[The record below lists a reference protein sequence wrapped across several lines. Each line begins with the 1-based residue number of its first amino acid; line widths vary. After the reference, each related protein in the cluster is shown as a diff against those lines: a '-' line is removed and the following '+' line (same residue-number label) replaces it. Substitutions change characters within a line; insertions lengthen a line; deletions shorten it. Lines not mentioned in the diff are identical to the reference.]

1 MAYCEICGKDK
12 ELFRAVIE
20 GTEMNVCQACS
31 GFGKVIK
38 KIEKPKIEPKIKKP
52 EVIARKEIAEEI
64 VQALVPDYTARI
76 RKKRED
82 LGLKQD
88 ELAKK
93 LNEKVSLIHHI
104 ESGEFEPNIE
114 LARKIEKFLKITL
127 VEQQTLGTEAH
138 FKAAEDQYTIGDM
151 IKIKKKE

>member
-1 MAYCEICGKDK
+1 MPYCEICGKDR

-20 GTEMNVCQACS
+20 GTEMNVCQVCS
-31 GFGKVIK
+31 RFGKVIR
-38 KIEKPKIEPKIKKP
+38 KIEQPKTEPKQKKP
-52 EVIARKEIAEEI
+52 EIIAARKEMAEEI

-76 RKKRED
+76 RKKREE

-104 ESGEFEPNIE
+104 ESGEFEPNTE

-127 VEQQTLGTEAH
+127 VEQQTLAREAH
-138 FKAAEDQYTIGDM
+138 FKAADNQYTIGDM
-151 IKIKKKE
+151 IKIKKK